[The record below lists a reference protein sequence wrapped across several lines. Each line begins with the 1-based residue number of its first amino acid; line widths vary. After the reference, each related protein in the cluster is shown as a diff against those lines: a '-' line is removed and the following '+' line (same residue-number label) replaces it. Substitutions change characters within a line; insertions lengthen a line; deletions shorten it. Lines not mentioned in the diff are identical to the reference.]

1 LLVAATSWATDV
13 APGAVPPAETRWDA
27 AEAGLA
33 RNILDLVNRHRTARG
48 LPALTADP
56 RIGREAQRHSAAMAA
71 GSTPLGHA
79 GFPDRIAA
87 LRRVM
92 SCGSSAENVASS
104 LGYDEPAPEIV
115 RGWLAS
121 RGHRANIEGRYER
134 TGIGVTR
141 SATGKLYVTQIF
153 VGR

>member
-1 LLVAATSWATDV
+1 M
-13 APGAVPPAETRWDA
+13 A
-27 AEAGLA
+27 AE
-33 RNILDLVNRHRTARG
+33 
-48 LPALTADP
+48 
-56 RIGREAQRHSAAMAA
+56 
-71 GSTPLGHA
+71 STPLGHA

-92 SCGSSAENVASS
+92 SCGASAENVASS

-121 RGHRANIEGRYER
+121 RGHRANIEGPYER
-134 TGIGVTR
+134 TGVGVAR